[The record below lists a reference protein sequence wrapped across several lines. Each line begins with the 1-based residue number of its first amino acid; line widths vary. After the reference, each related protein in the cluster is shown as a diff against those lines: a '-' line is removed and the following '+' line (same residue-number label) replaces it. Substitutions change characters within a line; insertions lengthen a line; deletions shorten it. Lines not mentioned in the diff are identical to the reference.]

1 MDGKKQNLTI
11 YKGGDNEPKNEIFQ
25 KFLLKNS
32 TSAPDSQ
39 VKIFLKSFRIRKDY
53 EVFLTFADLRAD
65 FRAHFRVI
73 RWKTGVM

>member
-25 KFLLKNS
+25 KFLPKNS

-39 VKIFLKSFRIRKDY
+39 VKIFLKTLSNSKRLGG
-53 EVFLTFADLRAD
+53 FLD
-65 FRAHFRVI
+65 I
-73 RWKTGVM
+73 C